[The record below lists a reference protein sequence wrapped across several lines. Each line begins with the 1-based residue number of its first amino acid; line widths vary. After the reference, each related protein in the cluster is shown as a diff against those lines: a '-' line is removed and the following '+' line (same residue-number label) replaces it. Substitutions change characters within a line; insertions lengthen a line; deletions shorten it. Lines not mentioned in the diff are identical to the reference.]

1 MQTMEEEDDTEL
13 FLLRPRKGRK
23 TKRPAKPLT
32 INIST
37 TFAGEQVST
46 ENKSTAVVSPS
57 FQSAAVVEHELTN
70 EMSAAYEL
78 IDEMDD
84 WTDQQLADT
93 LCFYEETHEDQD
105 PAYVAFAQ
113 KLAEEERQAKLA
125 ALDAHDQQTRT
136 EIEAIISDLCK
147 EKQAAT
153 DRSLE
158 KYKQRAAEEEK
169 IRMQRY
175 QELYRQKTESNLR
188 KINEGIEILQ
198 QRHQKDLQTAM
209 GQHQQQVRSRRLNE
223 QMAAAEW
230 NATSQNVTNRF
241 NQQLTAFRNKGNELK
256 KQTEADYQREKDKIH
271 KQYLLR
277 LQEVDISRQKLHARL
292 YQQIQQLRQ
301 RYLKRHLQKLMKE
314 KEELLSQGPSVSA
327 AAVSSAGTTT
337 TSTIENVDSYDGD
350 LSSSLRST
358 QPQRGDAPKP
368 TTDDQQQQRSELNP
382 SSPIRSAE
390 KWVDE
395 MKHAVAGASARHKHR
410 KGVMSQTT
418 RQLNIEIH
426 NEGLWLSACPPES
439 AESNNEKKNESVPAA
454 PSVEYQF
461 VPWGP
466 KAFQIL
472 ETVVAGEIP
481 PGICEAI
488 IEKHANAAEL
498 MSVQSGQV
506 RCIVSDMRT
515 SEDTASSHRVLSLA
529 EQEQGH
535 LKELE
540 QKVAEMQKGVAD
552 AESVCARA
560 VQEEKDLSAAAAD
573 ANEKM
578 SKATRIQEEFKQKF
592 KSFLGPGIND
602 CLTAVAFI
610 F

>member
-1 MQTMEEEDDTEL
+1 MEEEDDTEL

-23 TKRPAKPLT
+23 TKIPAKPLK

-37 TFAGEQVST
+37 TFASEQVST
-46 ENKSTAVVSPS
+46 ENKTSAVVVSPS
-57 FQSAAVVEHELTN
+57 FPSAKVSEHELTN
-70 EMSAAYEL
+70 EMNGL
-78 IDEMDD
+78 INEMDD
-84 WTDQQLADT
+84 WTDQQVADT
-93 LCFYEETHEDQD
+93 LSFYEETHEDQD
-105 PAYVAFAQ
+105 PSFVAFAQ

-198 QRHQKDLQTAM
+198 QRHHKDMQTAM

-301 RYLKRHLQKLMKE
+301 RYLKRHLQKLMKD
-314 KEELLSQGPSVSA
+314 KEELLSQGP
-327 AAVSSAGTTT
+327 AVPAGTASGTGTTT
-337 TSTIENVDSYDGD
+337 TATTIENVDSYEGD
-350 LSSSLRST
+350 LSQFLRST
-358 QPQRGDAPKP
+358 QPHRGDAPKS
-368 TTDDQQQQRSELNP
+368 TTDEQRSELNP

-439 AESNNEKKNESVPAA
+439 AESNNEKKNEASPAA
-454 PSVEYQF
+454 SSVEFQF

-466 KAFQIL
+466 KAFHIL

-498 MSVQSGQV
+498 MSIQSGQV

-529 EQEQGH
+529 EQEQGQ

-540 QKVAEMQKGVAD
+540 QKVTEMQKAVAD

-592 KSFLGPGIND
+592 KSFLGPGNND
-602 CLTAVAFI
+602 CHTAFAFI
-610 F
+610 IS